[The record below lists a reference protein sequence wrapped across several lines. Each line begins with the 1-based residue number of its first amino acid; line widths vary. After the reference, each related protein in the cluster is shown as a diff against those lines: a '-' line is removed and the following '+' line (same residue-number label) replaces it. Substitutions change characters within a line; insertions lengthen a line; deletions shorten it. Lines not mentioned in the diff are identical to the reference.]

1 MISSLFLRRRF
12 YPFFITFFLMN
23 VLEISMRILSIL
35 ARPMPD
41 RRHAGD
47 LSFLAKGEP
56 IEALQGPQR
65 NELVTAAVPPA
76 ISLPDPKPG
85 GIVPCA
91 KPGPAKPAK

>member
-35 ARPMPD
+35 ARPMSDP
-41 RRHAGD
+41 RHAGD

-56 IEALQGPQR
+56 IKALQGPKR
-65 NELVTAAVPPA
+65 SEMVTAA
-76 ISLPDPKPG
+76 DPR
-85 GIVPCA
+85 A
-91 KPGPAKPAK
+91 KPEPGKPVK